1 MIVDYTSYDA
11 VRAVLG
17 VSSEEIDDD
26 VINLPLY
33 EVMLSE
39 DLLDLSGSIQ
49 TDFITVRDIPV
60 GTQTD
65 IEKRFVRVM
74 QTYASYQVAS
84 TLLGSVALFAPKDIT
99 DSKASVT
106 RVNDPFKTLK
116 EDVLA
121 SLVYI
126 RTRLLTAYDAYS
138 PTYAAPTAVTRTF
151 ITSTGLAIDPVT
163 NE

>member
-1 MIVDYTSYDA
+1 MITDYTSYDA

-17 VSSEEIDDD
+17 VSNEEIDDD

-33 EVMLSE
+33 ETLLSE
-39 DLLDLSGSIQ
+39 DLLDLSATIQ
-49 TDFITVRDIPV
+49 ADFATVRDIAV
-60 GTQTD
+60 GTQTA
-65 IEKRFVRVM
+65 IEKRFVRVL

-84 TLLGSVALFAPKDIT
+84 TLLGSVALFAPKDVT
-99 DSKASVT
+99 DGKAAT
-106 RVNDPFKTLK
+106 ARVADPFKTLK

-138 PTYAAPTAVTRTF
+138 PSYSAPATVTRTF
-151 ITSTGLAIDPVT
+151 IVSTGLAIDPVT